1 MLVVCSHTPIKMVVD
16 KNAFEV
22 DFINMKIPPPLTGH
36 GKKVRSNLND
46 NGK

>member
-1 MLVVCSHTPIKMVVD
+1 MLVVCSHAQIEMVVD
-16 KNAFEV
+16 KNTFEV
-22 DFINMKIPPPLTGH
+22 DFINMKITPPTGH